1 MAEFR
6 SIFRLR
12 IALFFIIAVS
22 ILIIIRV
29 LYLSSINLD
38 SYQSLDKGEYTLER
52 GNIFDNTG
60 ILLATSDVLNSV
72 YSNPKEVQNK
82 EETARLL
89 SKILG
94 LAKTELTD
102 KLQSKKSFI
111 WLKRHVSPEQETQI
125 KELKIKGIYLK
136 EEYKRFYPNKNLASH
151 ILGFCN
157 IDSRG
162 VEGIEKSMDSYL
174 LTEISGA
181 ENISNK
187 RYFNVNLTIDANI
200 QAFTEHVL
208 KNGALRE
215 NSDIATLIFLD
226 GKSGDIISMANFPD
240 FDPNFF
246 TRYNQES
253 FRNASIFHQYEPGS
267 VFKIFS
273 LSPVLDSG
281 LIAEDTYF
289 FCDGLFDN
297 VKGVKIRCTGTHG
310 SVNLS
315 GIMKYS
321 CNEGTLQAIELISSE
336 SLYLSLKKFGFGESS
351 SILLPGEQPGS
362 LKNLKNWSINS
373 KYTIPIGQEVG
384 VNALQMVRAATV
396 FVNDGT
402 MVETNIVKSIT
413 DRDNKTIKEF
423 GRKEIRDIL
432 KKGTSRRIL
441 DTLIEATMTGG
452 TARRLNI
459 EGIQFAAKSGTAQI
473 FDKELG
479 RYSDDE
485 VTSSLLVFFPFEN
498 PRYIIYMVYHN
509 PKGKIRWGGNIC
521 SVLLNEFISG
531 IIGYYRIGAEEEYSL
546 SEKDVVIDKEYKKI
560 EKTPFVMPDL
570 SGIPAGDALD
580 ILSQVN
586 VKVKVAGMGTVYAH
600 TPQKGGTVKAG
611 DEIILYLK

>member
-1 MAEFR
+1 MANLR

-12 IALFFIIAVS
+12 IALFFIVAVS

-29 LYLSSINLD
+29 LYLSSINPD

-52 GNIFDNTG
+52 GNIYDSTG
-60 ILLATSDVLNSV
+60 ILLAASDILKSV

-82 EETARLL
+82 EETALSL

-94 LAKTELTD
+94 LTKTELYD

-111 WLKRHVSPEQETQI
+111 WLKRHVSPEQESQI
-125 KELKIKGIYLK
+125 KELNLKGIYLK

-157 IDSRG
+157 IDSG

-181 ENISNK
+181 EDASK
-187 RYFNVNLTIDANI
+187 KKYFNVNLTIDANI
-200 QAFTEHVL
+200 QAFTEYVL

-226 GKSGDIISMANFPD
+226 GKSGDIISMANYPD

-246 TRYNQES
+246 TRYNQET
-253 FRNASIFHQYEPGS
+253 FRNASIFYQYEPGS

-273 LSPVLDSG
+273 LSPCLDSG
-281 LIAEDTYF
+281 LITENTYF

-297 VKGVKIRCTGTHG
+297 VSGVKIRCSGIHG

-336 SLYLSLKKFGFGESS
+336 SLYLNLKKFGFGESS

-362 LKNLKNWSINS
+362 LKKLKNWSINS

-413 DRDNKTIKEF
+413 DRDNKIIKEF

-432 KKGTSRRIL
+432 KKGISRRIL

-498 PRYIIYMVYHN
+498 PRYIIYMVYHK
-509 PKGKIRWGGNIC
+509 PKGRIRWGGNIC

-531 IIGYYRIGAEEEYSL
+531 IIGYYRIGSEEEYSL
-546 SEKDVVIDKEYKKI
+546 SEKDVVIDKRYKLI
-560 EKTPFVMPDL
+560 EKTPFIMPDL

-580 ILSQVN
+580 ILSKVN
-586 VKVKVAGMGTVYAH
+586 VKVKVAGMGIVYAH
-600 TPQKGGTVKAG
+600 DPQKGATIKTG